1 MMDAAEGILEQLLIE
16 MKGIRADFQRFE
28 VRLASLE
35 QDRIRAQKVQD
46 RVFGGVFAVVSV
58 LLLGLVGGFSNYLN
72 LMNRV
77 ERIEVYGSPKVRELE
92 ARVQRIEARR

>member
-92 ARVQRIEARR
+92 SRVQRIEASR